1 MQKYFLGFMYNF
13 TQMKEK
19 LTTLENNIKEN
30 KVHLEALTS
39 ENEELK
45 NHLNQLNNFHHTL
58 A

>member
-1 MQKYFLGFMYNF
+1 MYNF